1 MRESESTVKRG
12 WLNNKNLVGAF
23 LGLVALMGGL
33 MDKALALVKF
43 GATSAFDFVNDPI
56 GSLLIVLGLV
66 TIVIFAIL
74 LAARAIPAH
83 PKAVGGVIGLV
94 AVLLIFGFIVAQ
106 VTPTPGSIAP
116 PPAAAALSSYLV
128 SPGEIGCTVN
138 NALSTPAETC
148 TEVYNYTSNAF
159 VVSAANSTIGG
170 VTWTSTTCTVST
182 THCANWIL
190 VNIHSART
198 DVYNSTYGFPYQI
211 TLVPTFSTVSSPTAY
226 SPALGY
232 VAASGTTPGIWKV
245 YPGVGSSATLNP
257 NVAAP
262 GVTSNLGV
270 DQVGI
275 AAFGSASVLYHFSL
289 PGGNS
294 TTAPLSGTTPLLF
307 SSTSLA
313 QYQTFTY
320 QISVGNSSPALF
332 DLIVQVI
339 GQHV

>member
-1 MRESESTVKRG
+1 MRESESTVKRA
-12 WLNNKNLVGAF
+12 WLNNKGIVGAF
-23 LGLVALMGGL
+23 LGLMLMAGGL
-33 MDKALALVKF
+33 MDKALTLVMS
-43 GATSAFDFVNDPI
+43 GATSIFDFVNDPVGTFLVI
-56 GSLLIVLGLV
+56 AGLIVL
-66 TIVIFAIL
+66 VIFALL

-83 PKAVGGVIGLV
+83 PKAVGGIIGVV
-94 AVLLIFGFIVAQ
+94 AVLLIFGFVLAE
-106 VTPTPGSIAP
+106 VTPTPGSLVT
-116 PPAAAALSSYLV
+116 PPAQAALSSYLV

-138 NALSTPAETC
+138 NALSPPTETC

-211 TLVPTFSTVSSPTAY
+211 TSVPTFSTISNPTAY

-294 TTAPLSGTTPLLF
+294 TTAPLSGSTPLLF

-320 QISVGNSSPALF
+320 QISVGNSSPAIF

-339 GQHV
+339 GQHA